1 MYFLTFVPR
10 LFIKLFRIKHKHHYI
25 YNGTFD
31 GGLAGTIREY
41 VCIWCGNKDIRYME
55 EVDEL

>member
-31 GGLAGTIREY
+31 GGLAGNVRQ
-41 VCIWCGNKDIRYME
+41 
-55 EVDEL
+55 